1 MCSLRG
7 PWVDDM
13 HRRRQ
18 KLEDH
23 GQHVQS
29 PTEKE
34 KKKKSDP
41 GEFIREEVEHQDRLE
56 ATGY

>member
-1 MCSLRG
+1 
-7 PWVDDM
+7 M